1 MKAMTS
7 VIDLQQP
14 HVPLT
19 RLVKVELRKML
30 DTRAGFWLA
39 MSMVILSALITL
51 GMLVFATDTSD
62 LTFGNFF
69 GLMNIPIGLLLPVL
83 AILLVTSE
91 WGQRTAMVTFSLEP
105 RRSRIIIAK
114 FVTAVIAAIG
124 AVAVA
129 LAFGA
134 IGNIIAGVLYDAPA
148 GDWHMTTS
156 GLVNSFLVQLIG
168 LLEGFGF
175 AMLLMNSAAAIV
187 LFFILP
193 QLWSVVVE
201 IVPWLREHVQQWA
214 DLELAQV
221 PLQGGEWLSG
231 DQWERLAVAFIV
243 WVVIPS
249 VLGLVR
255 LLRSEV
261 K

>member
-14 HVPLT
+14 RVPLV
-19 RLVKVELRKML
+19 RLVKVEIRKML

-51 GMLVFATDTSD
+51 GVLVVGDLPD

-69 GLMNIPIGLLLPVL
+69 GLMNIPLSLLLPVL

-91 WGQRTAMVTFSLEP
+91 WNQRTAMVTFSLEP
-105 RRSRIIIAK
+105 RRSRVIIAK
-114 FVTAVIAAIG
+114 FVTAIIAAVA

-134 IGNIIAGVLYDAPA
+134 IGNIIAAVLYDAPA

-156 GLVNSFLVQLIG
+156 GLGNSFLIQLIG
-168 LLEGFGF
+168 LLQGFGF
-175 AMLLMNSAAAIV
+175 ALLLMDSPA
-187 LFFILP
+187 P
-193 QLWSVVVE
+193 
-201 IVPWLREHVQQWA
+201 IVPWCGGHVRQCAGLDVARGPSQGREWMCGEQWA
-214 DLELAQV
+214 
-221 PLQGGEWLSG
+221 
-231 DQWERLAVAFIV
+231 RIAVACIIGELV
-243 WVVIPS
+243 QS
-249 VLGLVR
+249 VAGVMQ
-255 LLRSEV
+255 
-261 K
+261 

>member
-7 VIDLQQP
+7 VIDLQRP
-14 HVPLT
+14 EVPLV
-19 RLVKVELRKML
+19 RLVKVEIRKML

-39 MSMVILSALITL
+39 MSMVILSALITIGVL
-51 GMLVFATDTSD
+51 LVGDESN
-62 LTFGNFF
+62 LTFGSFF
-69 GLMNIPIGLLLPVL
+69 GLMNIPLSLLLPVL

-91 WGQRTAMVTFSLEP
+91 WNQRTAMVTFSLEP
-105 RRSRIIIAK
+105 RRSRVIIAK
-114 FVTAVIAAIG
+114 FVTAIIAAVA

-134 IGNIIAGVLYDAPA
+134 IGNIIAAVLYDAPA

-156 GLVNSFLVQLIG
+156 GLVNSFLIQLIG

-187 LFFILP
+187 LFFVVP
-193 QLWSVVVE
+193 QLWSVLVQ

-214 DLELAQV
+214 DLELAQA
-221 PLQGGEWLSG
+221 PLQGGEWMSG
-231 DQWERLAVAFIV
+231 EQWERLAVAFII
-243 WVVIPS
+243 WVVVPS
-249 VLGLVR
+249 AAGLVR

>member
-14 HVPLT
+14 RVPLV
-19 RLVKVELRKML
+19 RLVKVEIRKML

-39 MSMVILSALITL
+39 MSMVILSALITI
-51 GMLVFATDTSD
+51 GVLVVGDLPD

-69 GLMNIPIGLLLPVL
+69 GLMNIPLGLLLPVL

-91 WGQRTAMVTFSLEP
+91 WNQRTAMVTFSLEP
-105 RRSRIIIAK
+105 KRSRVIIAK
-114 FVTAVIAAIG
+114 FVTAIIAAIA

-156 GLVNSFLVQLIG
+156 GLVNSFLIQLIG

-193 QLWSVVVE
+193 QLWSVLVQ
-201 IVPWLREHVQQWA
+201 IVPWLREHVQEWA
-214 DLELAQV
+214 DLELAQI
-221 PLQGGEWLSG
+221 PLQGGDWMSG
-231 DQWERLAVAFIV
+231 EQWERLAVAFVI
-243 WVVIPS
+243 WVVVPS
-249 VLGLVR
+249 VAGLVR

>member
-14 HVPLT
+14 RVPLV
-19 RLVKVELRKML
+19 RLVKVEIRKML

-51 GMLVFATDTSD
+51 GVLVVGDLPD

-69 GLMNIPIGLLLPVL
+69 GLMNIPLSLLLPVL

-91 WGQRTAMVTFSLEP
+91 WNQRTAMVTFSLEP
-105 RRSRIIIAK
+105 KRSRVIIAK
-114 FVTAVIAAIG
+114 FVTAIIAAIA

-156 GLVNSFLVQLIG
+156 GLVNSFLIQLIG

-193 QLWSVVVE
+193 QLWSVLVQ
-201 IVPWLREHVQQWA
+201 IVPWLREHVQEWA
-214 DLELAQV
+214 DLELAQI
-221 PLQGGEWLSG
+221 PLQGGDWMSG
-231 DQWERLAVAFIV
+231 EQWERLAVAFVI
-243 WVVIPS
+243 WVVVPS
-249 VLGLVR
+249 VAGLVR